1 MRHEENGTKQLTKI
15 RFPNGLSQRS
25 AIALINL
32 VLLIV
37 FVIVELGFSHFNFP
51 TPRVMLIVAA
61 VAVLFRVIE
70 LATSQRQRTAVLRD
84 RSFAFASISWGILMP
99 FTLAAAVGQF
109 HTHYFGLLILP
120 VLEAAL
126 YFSLWTTLSVAAIAA
141 TSAMLWVVYAA
152 HFTPPFQL
160 GELLEAATLVLI
172 LFIVGS
178 LVWLLVNLLQQRE
191 QELKER
197 LQDLELTRTQL
208 IEGEKMAAIG
218 RLASSVAHE
227 IRNPVAIISSAIEAA
242 GSAAFSTE
250 EREEMARV
258 ALMEA
263 RRLEKL
269 TTDFLAYAQPGTA
282 PRTEVDAMAL
292 IGYMGSIARAQAL
305 SKRIKINV
313 QSEEG
318 CVVFGNEDQLQQALL
333 NLLRNAI
340 DASPEFGHISV
351 EVSRQKETV
360 RISIENEG
368 PPIPEYAVP
377 KIFEPFFTAKRGG
390 TGLGLPIAR
399 KIAERHGG
407 EIRLERNA
415 EECILFT
422 FLLPIYHADSTA

>member
-1 MRHEENGTKQLTKI
+1 MENGTKQVNKF
-15 RFPNGLSQRS
+15 RFPDGFSQRS
-25 AIALINL
+25 AIASINFVM
-32 VLLIV
+32 VLV
-37 FVIVELGFSHFNFP
+37 FVLVELGFSRFHFP
-51 TPRVMLIVAA
+51 TPGVMLLVAA
-61 VAVLFRVIE
+61 VAVLYRAIE
-70 LATSQRQRTAVLRD
+70 LIVSRRARISFRD
-84 RSFAFASISWGILMP
+84 IRFALASISWGILMP
-99 FTLAAAVGQF
+99 FTLAAAMGQF
-109 HTHYFGLLILP
+109 HTHYFGLLVLP

-126 YFSLWTTLSVAAIAA
+126 YFSLWSTLSVAGIAA
-141 TSAMLWVVYAA
+141 TSALLWVAYAA

-160 GELLEAATLVLI
+160 GELLEAATLVLM

-191 QELKER
+191 QELRER
-197 LQDLELTRTQL
+197 LQDLELTRSQL

-242 GSAAFSTE
+242 ASAAFSTE
-250 EREEMARV
+250 EREEMAKV

-282 PRTEVDAMAL
+282 PRMEVDAMAL

-305 SKRIKINV
+305 HKQIKIDV
-313 QSEEG
+313 RTEEG
-318 CVVFGNEDQLQQALL
+318 CMIFGNEDQLQQALL

-351 EVSRQKETV
+351 EVSKQKETV
-360 RISIENEG
+360 RISIENQG
-368 PPIPEYAVP
+368 PSIPEYAVP

-407 EIRLERNA
+407 EIKLERNA
-415 EECILFT
+415 EECVLFT
-422 FLLPIYHADSTA
+422 LLLPVYHADSSA